1 MTRAEEWGIFDH
13 IAKAAIIHCKIDVY
27 KDRGAKAYTVLHCL
41 YHSSV
46 AYICAYVNF

>member
-27 KDRGAKAYTVLHCL
+27 KDRGAKAYTFCNRF
-41 YHSSV
+41 SSFTQDGE
-46 AYICAYVNF
+46 YM

>member
-27 KDRGAKAYTVLHCL
+27 KDRGAKAYTVCTTLA
-41 YHSSV
+41 SPTSV
-46 AYICAYVNF
+46 LT